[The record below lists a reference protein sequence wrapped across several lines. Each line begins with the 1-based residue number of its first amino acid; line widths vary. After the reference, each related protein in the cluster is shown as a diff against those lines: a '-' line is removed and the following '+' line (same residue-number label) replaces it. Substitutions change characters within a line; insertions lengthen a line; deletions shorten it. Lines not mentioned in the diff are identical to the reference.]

1 MNHSKPPDPTSIQ
14 TPFLRYFSAEAHD
27 PTSLR
32 WRINGYPA
40 RLLIWSW
47 EEWEKL
53 PERPADAQLHPLGL
67 WCALRLD

>member
-1 MNHSKPPDPTSIQ
+1 MNRHKPPDPISGQ
-14 TPFLRYFSAEAHD
+14 GPLLRCCSAEAPD
-27 PTSLR
+27 LRSLR

-53 PERPADAQLHPLGL
+53 PERPPDAQLHPLGL